1 MSTQLRKWIGCP
13 AGWARGLAVGLLLLA
28 WGCDAS
34 NGPAGPSSQDPGG
47 PSPQNPVGITYDRVT
62 PHHNATL
69 SHHGTLSERY
79 ILLTDGKFRLQ
90 FVSGVHGTFEYLGT
104 YHSSGST
111 VSFAFNGST
120 GYAAGTLSGDS
131 LFVRYDLDMILSDFE
146 NGVFVRSP

>member
-1 MSTQLRKWIGCP
+1 MRTQLRKRIGCL
-13 AGWARGLAVGLLLLA
+13 AGRISWLAVGLLLLG

-34 NGPAGPSSQDPGG
+34 NGPAGPSSQDPVG
-47 PSPQNPVGITYDRVT
+47 PSPQNPVVITYDRVT
-62 PHHNATL
+62 PHHSATL
-69 SHHGTLSERY
+69 SYHGTLSERY
-79 ILLTDGKFRLQ
+79 ILLADGMFRLQ

-131 LFVRYDLDMILSDFE
+131 LFVRYDIDMILSDFE
-146 NGVFVRSP
+146 DGVFVRSP